1 MVHSKIKPKI
11 EYTEIRT
18 IDDEDNEYETSVYE
32 AEIHDKRVVI
42 ALGKPKSEHF
52 EITYCPVY
60 LISEGIVRAKI
71 GVAEIRSSDFAKYID
86 DDGRNIDAEKYANEG
101 NELLLYKFVVKEF
114 LELSNS
120 DPSFYS
126 IKQKEEKDK
135 EKEKEKD
142 KDKKKDKKQDIF
154 DIDLD
159 EKYKKEAKSIFTP
172 IGNSVI
178 PDALKEET
186 KEDADKLINETANS
200 NWVQKFMKNSE
211 YSLQKIPRDGNC
223 FFSVIVEAFKQI
235 GQKTTVELLREIV
248 ADSLTQEIFEMY
260 LEMYKSSILETNKN
274 QSNVVKIVEKIKE
287 YKTRY
292 KQAEKKSDKDKL
304 IENIEIM
311 QKDKEELVKKNNEI
325 ELIDEHY
332 KHFRFMKD
340 VNSLK
345 EMKEAV
351 KKSSYWAD
359 EIAISQIEHKL
370 NIKMIL
376 LSKESYNNG
385 SEDTVMK
392 CVVSSEQKPI
402 PEPDYYIITEYLG
415 DHYELISY
423 KEKKIFSFSEIP
435 YRIKALIVQK
445 CREGSCGIFKDIKD
459 FKQFRKNLG
468 EELDIMGKGVVEP
481 NNLYDD
487 DINFMFYDKSSD
499 TKPPGTGSGEKI
511 KNQDLF
517 NFLDLQI
524 VKDWRRMLDD
534 EYASP
539 FILDGKRWMTVEH
552 YYQACKFKKRFSNF
566 YATFSLDSKSEIS
579 DNVKKAKGAGG
590 KTGKFEKHLLR
601 PDNITIDPDF
611 YGGRDQVERG
621 NALKA
626 KFEQH
631 PNLKKV
637 LLDTKKAKLL
647 HFVRGSEPEV
657 DTLLMELRAK
667 L

>member
-1 MVHSKIKPKI
+1 MVQSKIKPKI

-18 IDDEDNEYETSVYE
+18 IDDEDIEYETSVYE
-32 AEIHDKRVVI
+32 AEILDKRVVI

-60 LISEGIVRAKI
+60 LIAEGIVRAKI
-71 GVAEIRSSDFAKYID
+71 GVAEIRSSEFAKYID
-86 DDGRNIDAEKYANEG
+86 DDGKNIDAEKYANEG

-120 DPSFYS
+120 NPNFYTKS
-126 IKQKEEKDK
+126 TIK
-135 EKEKEKD
+135 EKEQKEQK
-142 KDKKKDKKQDIF
+142 KEEYKKKDVF

-159 EKYKKEAKSIFTP
+159 KKGKKDATSIFTP
-172 IGNSVI
+172 IGNAVI

-186 KEDADKLINETANS
+186 KEDANKLINETANS

-248 ADSLTQEIFEMY
+248 ADSLTQENFEMY
-260 LEMYKSSILETNKN
+260 SEMYKSSILETNKN
-274 QSNVVKIVEKIKE
+274 QSNIEKIVEKIKE

-292 KQAEKKSDKDKL
+292 KQADKKSDKDKL
-304 IENIEIM
+304 LKNIETM
-311 QKDKEELVKKNNEI
+311 QKDKEELVQKNNEI

-345 EMKEAV
+345 EMREAV

-359 EIAISQIEHKL
+359 EIAIPQIENKL

-376 LSKESYNNG
+376 LSKESYQNG

-445 CREGSCGIFKDIKD
+445 CREGSCGIFKNIKD
-459 FKQFRKNLG
+459 LKQFRINLG
-468 EELDIMGKGVVEP
+468 EEVDIMSGKGVVEP
-481 NNLYDD
+481 SNLYDD
-487 DINFMFYDKSSD
+487 DIHFMFYDKSSD

-511 KNQDLF
+511 GNQDLF

-534 EYASP
+534 AYVSP
-539 FILDGKRWMTVEH
+539 FTLDGKRWQTVEH

-566 YATFSLDSKSEIS
+566 YATFSLDSKSEIC

-590 KTGKFEKHLLR
+590 KTGKFENHLLR

-611 YGGRDQVERG
+611 YGGRDQVERS

-657 DTLLMELRAK
+657 DTLLMELR
-667 L
+667 

>member
-1 MVHSKIKPKI
+1 MVQSKIKPKI

-18 IDDEDNEYETSVYE
+18 IDDEDIEYETSVYE
-32 AEIHDKRVVI
+32 AEILDKRVVI

-60 LISEGIVRAKI
+60 LIAEGIVRAKI
-71 GVAEIRSSDFAKYID
+71 GVAEIRSSEFAKYID
-86 DDGRNIDAEKYANEG
+86 DDGKNIDAEKYANEG

-120 DPSFYS
+120 NPNFYTKS
-126 IKQKEEKDK
+126 TIK
-135 EKEKEKD
+135 EKEQKEQK
-142 KDKKKDKKQDIF
+142 KEEYKKKDVF

-159 EKYKKEAKSIFTP
+159 KKGKKDATSIFTP
-172 IGNSVI
+172 IGNAVI

-186 KEDADKLINETANS
+186 KEDANKLINETANS

-248 ADSLTQEIFEMY
+248 ADSLTQENFEMY
-260 LEMYKSSILETNKN
+260 SEMYKSSILETNKN
-274 QSNVVKIVEKIKE
+274 QSNIEKIVEKIKE

-292 KQAEKKSDKDKL
+292 KQADKKSDKDKL
-304 IENIEIM
+304 LKNIETM
-311 QKDKEELVKKNNEI
+311 QKDKEELVQKNNEI

-345 EMKEAV
+345 EMREAV

-359 EIAISQIEHKL
+359 EIAIPQIENKL

-376 LSKESYNNG
+376 LSKESYQNG

-445 CREGSCGIFKDIKD
+445 CREGSCGIFKNIKD
-459 FKQFRKNLG
+459 LKQFRINLG
-468 EELDIMGKGVVEP
+468 EEVDIMSGKGVVEP
-481 NNLYDD
+481 SNLYDD
-487 DINFMFYDKSSD
+487 DIHFMFYDKSSD

-511 KNQDLF
+511 GNQDLF

-534 EYASP
+534 AYVSP
-539 FILDGKRWMTVEH
+539 FTLDGKRWQTVEH
-552 YYQACKFKKRFSNF
+552 YYQACKFKKRFQIF
-566 YATFSLDSKSEIS
+566 MRHFHWIQKVKSVIML
-579 DNVKKAKGAGG
+579 KKQKVLV
-590 KTGKFEKHLLR
+590 EKR
-601 PDNITIDPDF
+601 
-611 YGGRDQVERG
+611 V
-621 NALKA
+621 
-626 KFEQH
+626 
-631 PNLKKV
+631 NLK
-637 LLDTKKAKLL
+637 TIY
-647 HFVRGSEPEV
+647 
-657 DTLLMELRAK
+657 
-667 L
+667 

>member
-11 EYTEIRT
+11 EYAEIRT
-18 IDDEDNEYETSVYE
+18 IDDEDNEYETYIYE
-32 AEIHDKRVVI
+32 AKIHDKRVVI

-71 GVAEIRSSDFAKYID
+71 GVVEFRSSEFAKYID
-86 DDGRNIDAEKYANEG
+86 DDGKNINAEKYANEG

-120 DPSFYS
+120 DPNFYTKLV
-126 IKQKEEKDK
+126 IKEKEEKEEKK
-135 EKEKEKD
+135 EENENKKY
-142 KDKKKDKKQDIF
+142 KKKDVF

-159 EKYKKEAKSIFTP
+159 KKGKKETKNIFTP
-172 IGNSVI
+172 IGNAVI
-178 PDALKEET
+178 PDDLKEET

-248 ADSLTQEIFEMY
+248 ADSLTQDNFEMY
-260 LEMYKSSILETNKN
+260 SEIYKSSVLETNKN
-274 QSNVVKIVEKIKE
+274 QSNIEKIVEKIKE

-304 IENIEIM
+304 LENIETM

-325 ELIDEHY
+325 ELIDENY

-359 EIAISQIEHKL
+359 EIAISQIENKL

-376 LSKESYNNG
+376 LSKESYQSG

-423 KEKKIFSFSEIP
+423 KEKKIFNFSEIP

-459 FKQFRKNLG
+459 FKQFRINLG

-487 DINFMFYDKSSD
+487 DIHFMFYDKSSD

-534 EYASP
+534 EYVSP
-539 FILDGKRWMTVEH
+539 FILDGKRWKTVEH

-566 YATFSLDSKSEIS
+566 YASFSLDSKSEIC

-590 KTGKFEKHLLR
+590 KTGKFENHLLR

-611 YGGRDQVERG
+611 YGGRDQVERS

-657 DTLLMELRAK
+657 DMLLMELRK
-667 L
+667 FQ